1 MMSISGVIQAVVR
14 SHQQLRNTSDQI
26 QLTIVVVL
34 VAVALV
40 LGSESEF
47 MLNAATLLVI
57 WVLMAQGWNIISG
70 YAGPL
75 ALGQA
80 AYFGLADYITL
91 LLLQRYGISQY
102 LGAIVAVAAASILA
116 FIIGWITLR
125 RPAFFFAVASILIPQ
140 ILLSV
145 TQYFGVYQIL
155 RPYYFRSRPDL
166 FWFSNASVYMYVGG
180 ALVILAAAGTAAM
193 SRRRFGKFLVATR
206 ENERAAE
213 SAGVPTFRY
222 KLYAYLIAAVLASL
236 AGVLYS
242 QVTTVFDPVDVYDP
256 SVSTMAFLL
265 PMLGGAGTIAGPMIG
280 GAIII
285 PVQQILNNYVNIPGL
300 SDVIFAVVII
310 ALAIR
315 APGGAFPAAASAL
328 RRLGDW
334 ARPDRPAVLSDQE
347 TGRSETERLSMS
359 RSEGSS

>member
-1 MMSISGVIQAVVR
+1 VQV
-14 SHQQLRNTSDQI
+14 T
-26 QLTIVVVL
+26 TVVVL
-34 VAVALV
+34 VIIALV
-40 LGSESEF
+40 LGSLNGF
-47 MLNAATLLVI
+47 LRNAATLLVI

-91 LLLQRYGISQY
+91 LLLQQYGISQY
-102 LGAIVAVAAASILA
+102 IGALAGVAASVALA

-155 RPYYFRSRPDL
+155 RPYYFKSRPDL
-166 FWFSNASVYMYVGG
+166 FWFANTSVYMYIGG
-180 ALVILAAAGTAAM
+180 ALVILAAIGTAVM

-206 ENERAAE
+206 ENARAAE

-222 KLYAYLIAAVLASL
+222 KLYAYLIAAVLAAL

-242 QVTTVFDPVDVYDP
+242 QISTVFDPVDVYDP
-256 SVSTMAFLL
+256 SVSTQAFLL

-280 GAIII
+280 GAVII
-285 PVQQILNNYVNIPGL
+285 PVQQMLSNYVNIPGL
-300 SDVIFAVVII
+300 SDVLFAVVVII
-310 ALAIR
+310 VAIR
-315 APGGAFPAAASAL
+315 APGGAYPYVTSAL
-328 RRLGDW
+328 RRLRDRV
-334 ARPDRPAVLSDQE
+334 RPYRPREGADPAAATAEVGRVN
-347 TGRSETERLSMS
+347 TGS
-359 RSEGSS
+359 REGPS